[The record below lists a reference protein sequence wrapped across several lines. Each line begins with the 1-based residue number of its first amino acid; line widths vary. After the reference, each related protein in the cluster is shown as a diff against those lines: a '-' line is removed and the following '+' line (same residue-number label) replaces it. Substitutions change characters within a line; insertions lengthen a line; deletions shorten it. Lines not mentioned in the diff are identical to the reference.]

1 MFVIG
6 VLKNGRRF
14 NIERLLAWGIKTMP
28 PICFDH
34 MQTAEEQKLICM
46 KNHRYFRCDEHI
58 KLDTLSTRENLQIL
72 NFCLPQLDDTVCL
85 RK

>member
-28 PICFDH
+28 PICF
-34 MQTAEEQKLICM
+34 KVIICKQL
-46 KNHRYFRCDEHI
+46 KN
-58 KLDTLSTRENLQIL
+58 
-72 NFCLPQLDDTVCL
+72 
-85 RK
+85 